1 MTDRSKRS
9 EHANAEILGVVIL
22 IGIFAITAGI
32 ISALTFASPQPVKIP
47 VASIEI
53 TNSSATMLRFAH
65 NGGDPLPL
73 TSLFIMGMQAD
84 GSPERMLAADWLEIT
99 GGSAIENGF
108 VKDGIANSYAA
119 IALTWEPPDSSASV
133 IASWDPSGLLP
144 LGGGAVPGG
153 IFPPRTQPPVPNATT
168 DWNATLQGVVADFTP
183 DDGFTIAAGST
194 FYFDDNSTGSITHWS
209 WNFGDGTTHEG
220 AASGGPFPFSYGRE
234 GTYSVTLTVS
244 NAETGALDIAR
255 HTIIVEGPS
264 VEAPLVDFSIDSYF
278 YSERDDRDFGNREL
292 TVTCLA
298 RASVNATAWQWETF
312 DSQNGTT
319 TRIGP
324 FYGDLMADPSKSQ
337 VFEFSNHDP
346 LINNLCTVTL
356 TVWSPYIAD
365 PIVVTKTVTVGGPLK
380 ASFITN
386 VTDGIRSL
394 PVLFADTSTGI
405 ADTRLWDFG
414 DGNTSTDQNPE
425 HIYTVAGIYTVSLTL
440 TGYDQTLPGIP
451 PGSHMVTDRATATI
465 VVEDPVIANFTA
477 NVTIGELGY
486 GGFPVAFT
494 DLSTGDPTNWTW
506 SFGDGTTSHEQH
518 PVHTYTSNGKWM
530 VSLVAEKFDP
540 DSADVMVK
548 YIYIRVGPAVA
559 ADFIAAPT
567 VVAAGSPVQF
577 TDRSTSADPSFPVNS
592 WNWDFGDGGTSTAP
606 NPSHVYTTPGTY
618 SVTLTVE
625 NDFRVNT
632 TIKVGYIDVKPA
644 VEASFIADRTEGSAP
659 MAVQFT
665 DTSTGDPTAWAWDFG
680 DGTNSTDQDPAHIY
694 TASGL
699 FNITLT
705 ASTPYSSNTTSRVG
719 YIQVYVPPVANF
731 TATSAGG
738 VSPIWMDCADISS
751 GRPTNWSWDFGDG
764 RTSSQQN
771 VTHGY
776 DLPGNYTVTL
786 TVRNPAG
793 EDTESRTIT
802 AAVET
807 RTITATA
814 GTGGTISP
822 AGAVPVQKGGSQVF
836 DITPNTGYHVVNVL
850 VNGVS
855 QGAIPQYTFTD
866 VTMDQTISA
875 SFAINTYTI
884 TPSWEY
890 SHEQDSIS
898 PNTVQTVTHGG
909 STSFKMTAKFR
920 ILEVRVD
927 GAVVKTNPSSPY
939 WYYFTDVTANHTI
952 HVKFGK

>member
-1 MTDRSKRS
+1 MTDRRKEN
-9 EHANAEILGVVIL
+9 EHANAEVLGVVIL

-32 ISALTFASPQPVKIP
+32 ISATTFATPQPVKVP
-47 VASIEI
+47 AASLDI
-53 TNSSATMLRFAH
+53 TRVSETTFRFAH
-65 NGGDPLPL
+65 NGGDPL
-73 TSLFIMGMQAD
+73 SLASLYVLGTRVD
-84 GSPERMLAADWLEIT
+84 GSTERLPATDWLEET
-99 GGSAIENGF
+99 DGSEVRNGF
-108 VKDGIANSYAA
+108 VGEGSNAPYTA
-119 IALTWEPPDSSASV
+119 IAVTWE
-133 IASWDPSGLLP
+133 LP
-144 LGGGAVPGG
+144 GGGASVLATWDPLGVLPLTPGG
-153 IFPPRTQPPVPNATT
+153 SLPGGVQLPNVQPTTTPLPVLWSDEDRLTAE
-168 DWNATLQGVVADFTP
+168 FTP
-183 DDGFTIAAGST
+183 GDGFSVGVGEP
-194 FYFDDNSTGSITHWS
+194 FLFDDHSDEISEGTITHWS
-209 WNFGDGTTHEG
+209 WNFGDGRTHEG
-220 AASGGPFPFSYGRE
+220 TASGDPFSFSYDRE

-244 NAETGALDIAR
+244 NLETGARDTTT
-255 HTIIVEGPS
+255 HTIIVGGSS
-264 VEAPLVDFSIDSYF
+264 VGDPLVDFTILPQ
-278 YSERDDRDFGNREL
+278 DRGNREI

-298 RASVNATAWQWETF
+298 SASVNATAWQWETF
-312 DSQNGTT
+312 DSQNGTST
-319 TRIGP
+319 QIGP
-324 FYGDLMADPSKSQ
+324 LYGNLMSDPSKSQ

-346 LINNLCTVTL
+346 LFNNLCTVTL

-365 PIVVTKTVTVGGPLK
+365 PIVVTKTITLGGPLK
-380 ASFITN
+380 ASFTAN
-386 VTDGIRSL
+386 LSEGFVPL
-394 PVLFADTSTGI
+394 PVSFLDTSTGI
-405 ADTRLWDFG
+405 ADSRLWDFG
-414 DGNTSTDQNPE
+414 DGTTDTGPNPE
-425 HIYTVAGIYTVSLTL
+425 HVYTAPGTYTVTLTL
-440 TGYDQTLPGIP
+440 TGYDQTLPGTP
-451 PGSHMVTDRATATI
+451 PGSHVVTDTAMATI
-465 VVEDPVIANFTA
+465 VVEDPVVANFTA
-477 NVTIGELGY
+477 NVTFGDLGA

-592 WNWDFGDGGTSTAP
+592 WNWDFGDGSASTAP

-625 NDFRVNT
+625 NDYRVNT
-632 TIKVGYIDVKPA
+632 TTKVGYIIVKPP
-644 VEASFIADRTEGSAP
+644 VEASFIADRTVGAAP
-659 MAVQFT
+659 MTVLFT
-665 DTSTGDPTAWAWDFG
+665 DTSTGDPTVWAWDFG
-680 DGTNSTDQDPAHIY
+680 DGTNSTDQNPAHIY

-699 FNITLT
+699 YNVTLT
-705 ASTPYSSNTTSRVG
+705 ASTPYSSNTTTQVG

-731 TATSAGG
+731 TPTSAGG
-738 VSPIWMDCADISS
+738 VSPIWVDFTDTSS
-751 GRPTNWSWDFGDG
+751 GCPTEWSWSFGDG
-764 RTSSQQN
+764 WTSSQQN

-776 DLPGNYTVTL
+776 GAPGDYTVTL

-814 GTGGTISP
+814 GTGGTITP
-822 AGAVPVQKGGSQVF
+822 GGPVLVQKGGSQVF

-890 SHEQDSIS
+890 SHGQDSIS

-939 WYYFTDVTANHTI
+939 WYHFTDVTANHTI
-952 HVKFGK
+952 HVKFGN